1 MLGKSNFDLFDEKVA
16 RVFQVVDERASSS
29 DAPIIEEE
37 VVPRADGIRYFL
49 SVKALLRD
57 ASEKPY
63 AIFGIST
70 DITDRKRA
78 EAERQAALHREQRA
92 REETEAL
99 FAVARALASERDLE
113 KVVHHVTDAAT
124 RLVGAE
130 FGAFFRH
137 VVDESGKSM
146 LLFSLSGASRDA
158 FEKFG
163 TPRATALFD
172 PIFRGSGPVRSGDI
186 KQDPRYGLSAPHYG
200 MPAGHLPVTSYLA
213 VPVISRSGKVLGG
226 LFFGH
231 VKPDVF
237 DERAE
242 RIAIGIAAQA
252 AVAVDNVT
260 LYTHLEEST
269 RRLGSQ
275 LNQLHLLAKITRA
288 IGEHQQLACIFDVV
302 VRSLE
307 EELPSDFACVCTH
320 DSESDDFVVRQVS
333 AKPQALRDGAGIP
346 EGTRVHIAEGSL
358 SRCLLGEL
366 VYLPDTSSLQDAC
379 SRALHACGLNAVVF
393 SPLMFEKRLL
403 GIVVVGRAAANSVS
417 RSETDFFEQLCEHI
431 ALAVQHTELFA
442 NLQRAYDDLRA
453 SQQTML
459 QQERLRSLGQLA
471 SGIAHDINNAISPA
485 SVYVDSIL
493 EHDHTL
499 SPRTREQ
506 LVTVQ
511 RAVGDVSQTVARMRG
526 FHRAAES
533 SDGLRPLEPGRLVEE
548 VMELTRPRWT
558 NIPQQKGVVI
568 TLDQQIDKNLPTII
582 GAENEIRDS
591 LTNLIFNAV
600 DAMPEGGTLRLRA
613 YSTNPPA
620 DSAGDSRK
628 VVLEVADTG
637 VGMDAATKDRC
648 LEPFFSTK
656 GERGSGLGLAMVY
669 GMSQRHG
676 AELEI
681 ESQVGRGTCI
691 RLRFIARSA
700 KSGNGAYHP
709 QRVGVGRPLRV
720 LVIDDD
726 PRVLA
731 SLSDVLMSEG
741 HSVEVALGGQAGIDQ
756 FRATRPSST
765 AFDAVITDLGMPHV
779 DGRRVALEIRRVN
792 ARTPVILLTGWGQRL
807 RDEGDV
813 PEGVSR
819 VLSKPAR
826 LQELRMAL
834 DELVTK

>member
-1 MLGKSNFDLFDEKVA
+1 MSERRSVLIPSLAAAIVVAASSFFVTGWLPALWTAIVVFVAVAWASVTLLRKFDVGQSERERVASEGQTLLKTIVDNSPAVVYAKTLKGEYMLVNRCFEELMGLRAQDMLGKTNFDLFDENVA
-16 RVFQVVDERASSS
+16 NAFQVVDERAASS
-29 DAPIIEEE
+29 DVPIIEEE
-37 VVPRADGIRYFL
+37 VVPQEDGIRHFL

-78 EAERQAALHREQRA
+78 EAERQLALLREQRA
-92 REETEAL
+92 REEAEA
-99 FAVARALASERDLE
+99 AVTVAR
-113 KVVHHVTDAAT
+113 
-124 RLVGAE
+124 
-130 FGAFFRH
+130 
-137 VVDESGKSM
+137 
-146 LLFSLSGASRDA
+146 
-158 FEKFG
+158 
-163 TPRATALFD
+163 
-172 PIFRGSGPVRSGDI
+172 I
-186 KQDPRYGLSAPHYG
+186 
-200 MPAGHLPVTSYLA
+200 
-213 VPVISRSGKVLGG
+213 
-226 LFFGH
+226 
-231 VKPDVF
+231 
-237 DERAE
+237 
-242 RIAIGIAAQA
+242 
-252 AVAVDNVT
+252 
-260 LYTHLEEST
+260 
-269 RRLGSQ
+269 Q

-288 IGEHQQLACIFDVV
+288 IGEHQKLECIFDVV

-320 DSESDDFVVRQVS
+320 DAEGDDFVVRQVS
-333 AKPQALRDGAGIP
+333 AKRPSIVDELEVS
-346 EGTRVHIAEGSL
+346 EGTRIDIAESVL
-358 SRCLLGEL
+358 DRCVSGE
-366 VYLPDTSSLQDAC
+366 VFYDPDISIQEAAC
-379 SRALHACGLNAVVF
+379 FQSLHACGLSSIVF

-403 GIVVVGRAAANSVS
+403 GIVVVGRAAANGFS
-417 RSETDFFEQLCEHI
+417 RGETEFFEQLCEHI

-493 EHDHTL
+493 DHDNSL

-506 LVTVQ
+506 LKTVQ

-526 FHRAAES
+526 FHRPAES
-533 SDGLRPLEPGRLVEE
+533 SDGFRPVEPGRLVAE
-548 VMELTRPRWT
+548 VLELTRPRWT

-568 TLDQQIDKNLPTII
+568 ELDQQIDKDLPTIL
-582 GAENEIRDS
+582 GAESEIRDS

-600 DAMPEGGTLRLRA
+600 DAMPDGGTLRLRA
-613 YSTNPPA
+613 YSSSAAA
-620 DSAGDSRK
+620 DSAEQGRK

-681 ESQVGRGTCI
+681 DSQVGRGTCV

-700 KSGNGAYHP
+700 SSGNGAVHP
-709 QRVGVGRPLRV
+709 GHLPPGRPLRL

-731 SLSDVLMSEG
+731 SLSDALMSEG
-741 HSVEVALGGQAGIDQ
+741 HMVEVALGGQAGIDQ

-813 PEGVSR
+813 PEGVSL

-826 LQELRMAL
+826 LQELRSAF
-834 DELVTK
+834 DSLVAK